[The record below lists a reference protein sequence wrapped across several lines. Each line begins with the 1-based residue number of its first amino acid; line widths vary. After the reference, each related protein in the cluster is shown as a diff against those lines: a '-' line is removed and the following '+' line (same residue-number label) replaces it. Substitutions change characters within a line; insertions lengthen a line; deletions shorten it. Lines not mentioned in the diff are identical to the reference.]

1 MHAARLISLA
11 SLFAALSACGGGG
24 DSGGTP
30 PPPPP
35 PPPPIGTA
43 GIFDV
48 DYGQFTGVY
57 TMLDDGRFY
66 GMHFVS
72 GGSVLAG
79 HPHGPLSANNSTG
92 SREHIAW
99 ANFID
104 DLHQTGRQEQAG
116 VFGRTFHPS
125 TLDVSITGSMGS
137 FSATATRQ
145 KTWGSD
151 DTHTLYND
159 PIPLASLAG
168 NYSGIVRTVGIAT
181 PQQSVTGFAL
191 GADGHWSIT
200 AAGCHFEG
208 TLAQYRS
215 TGVYEAEA
223 TTSGDGCHFTGPLA
237 GVLMPTSYANGVPR
251 LGLQLDTADNAQ
263 TAVFLLN
270 KQ

>member
-24 DSGGTP
+24 DSGGT
-30 PPPPP
+30 PP

-66 GMHFVS
+66 GMHFVN
-72 GGSVLAG
+72 GGGMLAG
-79 HPHGPLSANNSTG
+79 HPHGPLSTNNSTH
-92 SREHIAW
+92 SRERIAW

-104 DLHQTGRQEQAG
+104 DVLQTGTQEQAG
-116 VFGRTFHPS
+116 VFGRTFNPS

-159 PIPLASLAG
+159 AIPLASLAG